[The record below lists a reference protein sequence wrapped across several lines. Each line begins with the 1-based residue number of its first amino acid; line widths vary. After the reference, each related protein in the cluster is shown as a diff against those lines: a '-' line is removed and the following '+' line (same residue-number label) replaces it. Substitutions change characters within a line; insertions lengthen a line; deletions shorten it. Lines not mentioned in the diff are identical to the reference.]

1 MINKIFKLGN
11 NKEYVVIRE
20 KKIENKLY
28 VLLCECDT
36 EKDEITEELILKQV
50 VGKDNNIYFSGE
62 VIDIDGVCGGFNL
75 SFAFMSAMQIAGDLK

>member
-50 VGKDNNIYFSGE
+50 VGKDNNIFF
-62 VIDIDGVCGGFNL
+62 IDV
-75 SFAFMSAMQIAGDLK
+75 DLENNQNILDLMIQQN